1 MTVQVAREG
10 HIEVITIDRPERRNA
25 IDGATGKA
33 LSEAFD
39 SVAQDEDVWVVVLTG
54 AGNEAFC
61 AGADLTTAATGEGGD
76 GIFTTSGFAGITDRD
91 LDKPLI
97 AAVNG
102 SALAGGME
110 IVLACD
116 LVVAVEHATFGLP
129 EVKWGI
135 IAAAG
140 GLVRLPRRVPLVVAL
155 EMSMTGVPVSAGR
168 ALELGL
174 VNRVVPDGGAVDE
187 ALELARVICANAP
200 LAVRASRR
208 VARRAAATTEQ
219 EAWAVNREAL
229 ADVLRSADAIEGP
242 LAFAEKRQPRW
253 TAG

>member
-1 MTVQVAREG
+1 MTIQVAREG

-25 IDGATGKA
+25 IDGVTGRA
-33 LSEAFD
+33 LSDAFD
-39 SVAQDEDVWVVVLTG
+39 AAASDDDVWVVVLTG
-54 AGNEAFC
+54 AGDKAFC
-61 AGADLTTAATGEGGD
+61 AGADLTTAATGEGGEGVFTD
-76 GIFTTSGFAGITDRD
+76 GGFAGITDREF
-91 LDKPLI
+91 DKPLI

-116 LVVAVEHATFGLP
+116 LVVAVEHASFGLP

-155 EMSMTGVPVSAGR
+155 EMIMTAVPVDAPR

-174 VNRVVPDGGAVDE
+174 VNRVVTAGGALDE
-187 ALELARVICANAP
+187 ALELARLVCANAP
-200 LAVRASRR
+200 LAVRASKR
-208 VARRAAATTEQ
+208 VARRAATTTEQ
-219 EAWAVNREAL
+219 EAWVVNADAL
-229 ADVLRSADAIEGP
+229 AEVLRSADAMEGP
-242 LAFAEKRQPRW
+242 LAFAEKRRPRW
-253 TAG
+253 SSG